1 MRCGF
6 QVFEGITILYS
17 GSEMVAVLNLR
28 PIHEK
33 ILALLGR
40 EYERI
45 YILHQLWINQEKRR
59 NKEDNMHIRT

>member
-1 MRCGF
+1 
-6 QVFEGITILYS
+6 
-17 GSEMVAVLNLR
+17 MVAVLNLR
-28 PIHEK
+28 PIHGE